1 MDQIVETFKIEILIH
16 DQTQT
21 EQFFRLIPIPIRILG
36 LDTIRMI
43 DQEVHHTIDKE
54 VIPTIETEAI
64 RISEINDITIDHEI
78 IQITDQITKDLIIT
92 KNKNRSRDNSK
103 KGYQNITID
112 KDTTLNHLIEITHVI
127 QILKTKIEAKH
138 QNIKNK

>member
-92 KNKNRSRDNSK
+92 IIKTDQEIIQK
-103 KGYQNITID
+103 KDI
-112 KDTTLNHLIEITHVI
+112 
-127 QILKTKIEAKH
+127 KI
-138 QNIKNK
+138 